1 MAGQSQGAI
10 SVLTVWYH
18 SRRVTV
24 EGVMK
29 PSWWFPSLLS
39 KRGCRPH
46 LHALSRSWLPPLG
59 LDDSISSSEIKNL
72 FRKESQKRWQK
83 RWDCGKDARYTHS
96 LVPKVKDGGYKNF
109 CEKSTETKLN
119 RLQLGT
125 TLLKDHMH
133 EIMPVYYESPNC
145 DCGYDRATIEHYF
158 LNCPLHATQRNKLI
172 NDIEYVLLKNTKRQF
187 WDFSLHALIGK
198 PDDLTYEIIP
208 QIRRAV
214 ASFIRETAISI

>member
-1 MAGQSQGAI
+1 
-10 SVLTVWYH
+10 
-18 SRRVTV
+18 
-24 EGVMK
+24 
-29 PSWWFPSLLS
+29 
-39 KRGCRPH
+39 
-46 LHALSRSWLPPLG
+46 
-59 LDDSISSSEIKNL
+59 
-72 FRKESQKRWQK
+72 
-83 RWDCGKDARYTHS
+83 
-96 LVPKVKDGGYKNF
+96 
-109 CEKSTETKLN
+109 
-119 RLQLGT
+119 
-125 TLLKDHMH
+125 MH